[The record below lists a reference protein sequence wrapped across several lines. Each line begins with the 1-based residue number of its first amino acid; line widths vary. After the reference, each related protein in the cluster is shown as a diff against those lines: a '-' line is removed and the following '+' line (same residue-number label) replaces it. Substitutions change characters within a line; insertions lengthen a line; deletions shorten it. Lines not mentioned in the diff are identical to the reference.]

1 MEILVIID
9 FVFLCCFVFVNDNNK
24 GDDMSMNVQSE
35 YEQLLQAYWSE
46 MKASDTKGQYNA
58 VFKTYSTS
66 QRDVQMKYKTLFT
79 TIQGIAD
86 KFKIKLEHVPNIVVE
101 AERDEVLG

>member
-9 FVFLCCFVFVNDNNK
+9 FVFLCCFVFVNDNN
-24 GDDMSMNVQSE
+24 
-35 YEQLLQAYWSE
+35 
-46 MKASDTKGQYNA
+46 KGQYNA